1 MKTLASLESVV
12 ADAAPTA
19 FFCSEAADAA
29 AEFSDSVAL
38 SAAVSAPF
46 AALAVAPDQRRR
58 HRQQRSPPHCSR
70 QHRQQR
76 QQRHLLPPRPRRP
89 SQSEPRPGQCPR
101 RPRPKVALAWCQKPW
116 QKPGTPPDRAWLRH
130 GQSLHTDATRRV
142 GTRPQT
148 YPFVSYCLNL
158 GHCPAAVPRH
168 RAHCARVPPSGS
180 PFPPEPNAYRR
191 LSPRPRTRWEAI
203 RLNLT
208 DPGAPSDLRR
218 DYPGPR
224 GITVTGTAGDLHPDS
239 PKRAGKLRIR
249 ASPHHHLGHRLL
261 LSIW

>member
-1 MKTLASLESVV
+1 MRHRS
-12 ADAAPTA
+12 APRRR
-19 FFCSEAADAA
+19 CSPLR
-29 AEFSDSVAL
+29 SGQH
-38 SAAVSAPF
+38 SAAVRSTARRS
-46 AALAVAPDQRRR
+46 QRYRKTRR
-58 HRQQRSPPHCSR
+58 HPYR
-70 QHRQQR
+70 QHRRHPRR
-76 QQRHLLPPRPRRP
+76 QPAPPPTSSPQPGSRPR
-89 SQSEPRPGQCPR
+89 QCPR
-101 RPRPKVALAWCQKPW
+101 CPRPKVATAWYQKPW
-116 QKPGTPPDRAWLRH
+116 QKPGTPPDRAWLCR
-130 GQSLHTDATRRV
+130 GQSLHDDATRRA

-148 YPFVSYCLNL
+148 YPFVSYCLHL
-158 GHCPAAVPRH
+158 EHCPAAAPRH

-191 LSPRPRTRWEAI
+191 HAPRPRTRWEAI

-218 DYPGPR
+218 GHPGPR

-239 PKRAGKLRIR
+239 PKHAGKPRIR